1 MDLDTIARFIAVVD
15 NGSFA
20 AAARS
25 LDITPQALSTSIAKL
40 EQELNLVLF
49 DRERGGITR
58 PTELAHALLPHARFL
73 AAAERRAVEEV
84 HAVRDARSGWVRLG
98 IGEGMAGAIAAR
110 AISHLRRDAPDVR
123 IAVVEGYVH
132 SLLERLDHGELDLI
146 AGAPDS
152 TRVRRRDLKQTFL
165 YVAKDV
171 MVARRQHPLAGRRK
185 VTLEDMQNY
194 TWMLPY
200 ARSDGFEAMV
210 NAYTEHGLRPPEHIV
225 YSDTATVGLELLS
238 SEDYLLMVTPDLIW
252 PAPGPDS
259 PFVVLNS
266 EEPTVERQACLMY
279 RSDHPLSAMATRLR
293 DCILAEVDSYR
304 TKTGS
309 KKRVE
314 RQAARRRP

>member
-1 MDLDTIARFIAVVD
+1 LDLDTIARFIAVVD

-40 EQELNLVLF
+40 EQELKLVLF
-49 DRERGGITR
+49 DRERGGITQ
-58 PTELAHALLPHARFL
+58 PTELATALLPHARFL

-98 IGEGMAGAIAAR
+98 IGEAMAGAIAAH
-110 AISHLRRDAPDVR
+110 AITRLRHEAPDVH
-123 IAVVEGYVH
+123 IVIVEGYMH
-132 SLLERLDHGELDLI
+132 ALLERLDNGELDLI

-165 YVAKDV
+165 YVARDV
-171 MVARRQHPLAGRRK
+171 VVARREHPLASRRK
-185 VTLEDMQNY
+185 VSLTDMQHY

-210 NAYTEHGLRPPEHIV
+210 NAYTEQDLQPPEQIV

-252 PAPGPDS
+252 PAPGPGS
-259 PFVVLNS
+259 PFVVLNAD
-266 EEPTVERQACLMY
+266 EPTVERQACLMY
-279 RSDHPLSAMATRLR
+279 RADHPLSAMATRLR
-293 DCILAEVDSYR
+293 DCILTETESYR
-304 TKTGS
+304 TRTGL
-309 KKRVE
+309 KKRLE
-314 RQAARRRP
+314 RPTARNRS